1 MQQEPPR
8 ELFRGQRHDA
18 LLVLVSRIAPPE
30 SNATLC
36 EGNKPV
42 IGNRDAMG
50 VAAEI
55 MQRMLGAA
63 KWALGIDH
71 PIGTKQAPEHRRESL
86 RRLKR
91 RQFPMKAEFVVGMQS
106 MQAGDKLAPEHTAE
120 QLYG

>member
-1 MQQEPPR
+1 MQQEPPQ
-8 ELFRGQRHDA
+8 ELHGQRHDA

-30 SNATLC
+30 SNATFC
-36 EGNKPV
+36 EGNEAM

-55 MQRMLGAA
+55 VQRMLGAA

-91 RQFPMKAEFVVGMQS
+91 RQFLMKAEFVATMQCT
-106 MQAGDKLAPEHTAE
+106 QAGDKFAPEHTAE
-120 QLYG
+120 HLYG